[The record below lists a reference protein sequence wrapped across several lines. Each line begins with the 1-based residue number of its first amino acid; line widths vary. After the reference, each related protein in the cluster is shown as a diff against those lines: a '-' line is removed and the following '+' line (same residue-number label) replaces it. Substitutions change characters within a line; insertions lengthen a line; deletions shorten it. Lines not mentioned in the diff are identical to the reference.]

1 MPPWQRMYVRPADL
15 QDFTEAQIVTLSPR
29 SAATRR
35 SSMIAG
41 GVITA
46 AIVAASIQASGE
58 RVAALPA
65 WWWPFIAL
73 GWLCLSWLTGVLL
86 WTVFASRE
94 PWLCRTCGG
103 RLRKRNATD
112 THPRLGDLDATIFV
126 CRRCRAFEAH
136 LGTPPTSWS

>member
-1 MPPWQRMYVRPADL
+1 MYVRPPDL
-15 QDFTEAQIVTLSPR
+15 QDFVEAQIVTLSPR
-29 SAATRR
+29 SAAARR

-41 GVITA
+41 GVVAA
-46 AIVAASIQASGE
+46 AIVAGSIQASGE
-58 RVAALPA
+58 RVAAPA
-65 WWWPFIAL
+65 WWWFFIAL
-73 GWLCLSWLTGVLL
+73 GWLCLSWLTGALL

-94 PWLCRTCGG
+94 PWLCGTCGS
-103 RLRKRNATD
+103 RLQKRNATD